1 MKKTKQHH
9 KQIKKNHIQGYDIV
23 KLRTRRFAAMLIDW
37 YLTNMIAAIPV
48 TFFLRG
54 HDYIRTYSFN
64 LETYGFQTGLMLG
77 IYVII
82 VGLIY
87 YLIIPVFIF
96 KGQTI
101 GKKICHICV
110 VKETGENITF
120 KDMFIREILG
130 ATIIEG
136 GIVVTAT
143 YIRKLIQLF
152 GYISIVT
159 PLKYIAYVITL
170 LSILYAYFHPQSMA
184 FHDKLA
190 HTIVI
195 KN

>member
-1 MKKTKQHH
+1 MKKNKQTKN
-9 KQIKKNHIQGYDIV
+9 KIQPYDVV
-23 KLRTRRFAAMLIDW
+23 KLRTRRFVAMVIDW
-37 YLTNMIAAIPV
+37 YITNMIAAIPV

-54 HDYIRTYSFN
+54 HDYIRTYSFDLN
-64 LETYGFQTGLMLG
+64 TYGLQTGLLLG

-82 VGLIY
+82 TGIIY
-87 YLIIPVFIF
+87 YLIIPSFIF
-96 KGQTI
+96 KGQTL

-110 VKETGENITF
+110 VKETGDNITF

-143 YIRKLIQLF
+143 YIRKIILLF
-152 GYISIVT
+152 GYVSIVT
-159 PLKYIAYVITL
+159 PLKYISYVITL
-170 LSILYAYFHPQSMA
+170 CSIIYAYFQPLSMS
-184 FHDKLA
+184 FHDRLA

-195 KN
+195 KKN